1 MLEFGSRGN
10 STLKEMNRLDVLR
23 MKQKAAESQSST
35 PVCDVQPVHARDI
48 RRMENALSS
57 SNEPSIVVR
66 MQAMFFNQL
75 RAIVLRDVCLMY
87 VPDGADSLLS
97 MLKHYFMLNAGDAG
111 PPSIGGTAK

>member
-1 MLEFGSRGN
+1 M
-10 STLKEMNRLDVLR
+10 KLD
-23 MKQKAAESQSST
+23 
-35 PVCDVQPVHARDI
+35 
-48 RRMENALSS
+48 
-57 SNEPSIVVR
+57 
-66 MQAMFFNQL
+66 QL